1 MHVFK
6 LTMPSYWRI
15 GAMQAIAE
23 PIMICNVTTKMIWK
37 LHLEFDLFSHV
48 KYINNNYFCKAIFP
62 GTALEPL

>member
-1 MHVFK
+1 
-6 LTMPSYWRI
+6 
-15 GAMQAIAE
+15 MQAIAE